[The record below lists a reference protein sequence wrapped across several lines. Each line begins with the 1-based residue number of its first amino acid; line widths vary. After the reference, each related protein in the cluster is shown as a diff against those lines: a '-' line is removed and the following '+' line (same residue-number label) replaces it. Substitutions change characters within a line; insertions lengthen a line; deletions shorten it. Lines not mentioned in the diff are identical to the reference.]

1 MIPDIGVLI
10 GAYIALR
17 CVEILCKPEAAFASG
32 VARSI
37 TNVLAMLTIVV
48 TAVIVYDLVSRGS
61 NFPVMPG
68 LSR

>member
-17 CVEILCKPEAAFASG
+17 CVEMLCKPEAAFSSK
-32 VARSI
+32 VAKSI
-37 TNVLAMLTIVV
+37 TSILATLTIVV
-48 TAVIVYDLVSRGS
+48 TAGIVYDLVSRGS
-61 NFPVMPG
+61 NFPVVPG

>member
-17 CVEILCKPEAAFASG
+17 CVEMLCKPAAAFSSA

-37 TNVLAMLTIVV
+37 TSVLAMLTIVV

-61 NFPVMPG
+61 NLPVMPG